1 MREYL
6 NGSLEHLIFTGSQEY
21 PYKGILDQVAN
32 RCFAQGT
39 NAWTDID
46 HTVYSLEVA
55 GIEGFLSILPMY
67 LDVGIG
73 ISLHSSI
80 SSSLRIYHRS
90 SFD

>member
-39 NAWTDID
+39 NAWTGID
-46 HTVYSLEVA
+46 HTVYVRVL
-55 GIEGFLSILPMY
+55 L
-67 LDVGIG
+67 
-73 ISLHSSI
+73 
-80 SSSLRIYHRS
+80 
-90 SFD
+90 